1 MKQKSIQQ
9 TFQFCS
15 RCLNQEINSWVNE
28 RWQYINDEARIEIL
42 QELRTIKLKPGECL
56 VCKNSLVS
64 DDTPIKVLKILE
76 EKKVS
81 ENIIGEFRKYFI
93 CSE

>member
-1 MKQKSIQQ
+1 MVIQKLTIPL
-9 TFQFCS
+9 QFCS

-28 RWQYINDEARIEIL
+28 RWQYINDEARREIL

-56 VCKNSLVS
+56 VCKNSLIS
-64 DDTPIKVLKILE
+64 DNTPTRVLKILE
-76 EKKVS
+76 ENKVPGK
-81 ENIIGEFRKYFI
+81 ILGEFRKYFV

>member
-1 MKQKSIQQ
+1 MVKQKLTTSL
-9 TFQFCS
+9 QFCS

-28 RWQYINDEARIEIL
+28 RWQYINDEARIEVL
-42 QELRTIKLKPGECL
+42 QELRTIKLKQGECL
-56 VCKNSLVS
+56 VCKNSLIS

-76 EKKVS
+76 ENKVPDK
-81 ENIIGEFRKYFI
+81 ITGEFRKYFV